1 MNSFSCNVDS
11 FLSATKGAMSYP
23 FLSQSKWTIKLY
35 LNNSDV
41 QHGFLHR
48 LLQAI
53 SNQNERYSFI
63 FLTVA
68 SLQQSV
74 NITAEISWVLHTL
87 SSFMG

>member
-53 SNQNERYSFI
+53 SN
-63 FLTVA
+63 
-68 SLQQSV
+68 
-74 NITAEISWVLHTL
+74 
-87 SSFMG
+87 